1 MVDPMAIERLVAE
14 LYKQQGYFTELRYQ
28 YKGRKDLDVLC
39 YKEQKLLL
47 ISLKRVGKHQDFLKI
62 DSLDK
67 YSTTSLPNTVKPLLD
82 NDLENAIQKRFE
94 NYNIKEIKG
103 IVYYNYD
110 PKYPPKPEW
119 VEKGWIDV
127 EIRGIHDLINELF
140 NEVINVVNKN
150 SGSRYSNTGLE
161 LIRNMV
167 ALLRYD
173 PSFIINLSNQAREK
187 IPVIEDRLMKN
198 KN

>member
-94 NYNIKEIKG
+94 NYMG
-103 IVYYNYD
+103 
-110 PKYPPKPEW
+110 
-119 VEKGWIDV
+119 
-127 EIRGIHDLINELF
+127 
-140 NEVINVVNKN
+140 
-150 SGSRYSNTGLE
+150 
-161 LIRNMV
+161 
-167 ALLRYD
+167 
-173 PSFIINLSNQAREK
+173 
-187 IPVIEDRLMKN
+187 
-198 KN
+198 